1 MVPGKGKNELKC
13 ISPNICTMTKTIS
26 KRNLICLIAGTALVI
41 LNSVSCKKE
50 NNGANPA
57 PIPNEPNPEPGGNDP
72 GAPNLPGT
80 LYDYVGTR
88 NNMPPYMQA
97 FMNANPTLDNTP
109 VGNPITNAGATLGR
123 VLFYDKSLS
132 VNNTRSCGSC
142 HHQDKAFTD
151 GVATS
156 EGFEGNLTR
165 RNSMPVVN
173 LRFFRSA
180 TMFWDMRAKDI
191 ETQTLM
197 PVLDHIEMGIPSLTA
212 LETKLTGISYYPA
225 LFKAAFGSEVVTSDK
240 IAKAIS
246 QFLRSIVSFNSRY
259 DQGVAMQFSNFS
271 ASEKNGMRLM
281 QADFCTECHSDFS
294 TAGVGKNASYLIVDN
309 TGVNTGF
316 GSNNGLESN
325 YTDKGIGEI
334 THKPADQ
341 GTFKIP
347 SLRNVEL
354 TAPYMHDGRF
364 ATLEDAIEHYSTGIK
379 QNPNI
384 GIQFSGIQSGGLVF
398 SAKDKN
404 DIIAFLKTL
413 TDQSL
418 VTEPKYADPFK

>member
-1 MVPGKGKNELKC
+1 MIPHKGIKRLMC

-26 KRNLICLIAGTALVI
+26 KRNIAYLVAGVAII
-41 LNSVSCKKE
+41 LLNTISCKKE
-50 NNGANPA
+50 NNSNGPTPGPGEH
-57 PIPNEPNPEPGGNDP
+57 PIPNNPSG
-72 GAPNLPGT
+72 PNLPGT

-97 FMNANPTLDNTP
+97 FMNANPGLDNTP
-109 VGNPITNAGATLGR
+109 AGNPITNAGATLGR

-132 VNNTRSCGSC
+132 VNNTKSCGSC

-151 GVATS
+151 GVAQS
-156 EGFEGNLTR
+156 EGFEGKVTR

-173 LRFFRSA
+173 LRFFRLA
-180 TMFWDMRAKDI
+180 TMFWDMRAKDL

-197 PVLDHIEMGIPSLTA
+197 PIQDHIEMGMPSLAA
-212 LETKLTGISYYPA
+212 LETKLTGISYYPP
-225 LFKAAFGSEVVTSDK
+225 LFKAAFGSETVTSDK
-240 IAKAIS
+240 IARALS
-246 QFLRSIVSFNSRY
+246 QFLRSIVSFNSKY
-259 DQGVAMQFSNFS
+259 DQGVATQFSNFTP
-271 ASEKNGMRLM
+271 AEKNGLRLL
-281 QADFCTECHSDFS
+281 QVDFCTECHSDLS
-294 TAGVGKNASYLIVDN
+294 TSQPGQISSFLIVDN
-309 TGVNTGF
+309 TGLNTGI
-316 GSNNGLESN
+316 GSNNGLENN

-334 THKPADQ
+334 THKPEDQ

-347 SLRNVEL
+347 SLRNVAL

-384 GIQFSGIQSGGLVF
+384 GIQFSGMQNEGLLF
-398 SAKDKN
+398 SAKEKS

-418 VTEPKYADPFK
+418 VTDPKYADPFK